1 MGVFYRAMKRRLLT
15 FAGAAAASVLAL
27 GVFAVANFGSAQTAA
42 QRIAFVFTTGS
53 TGGTYFP
60 VGQAIAGI
68 VSHPP
73 GVARCDAPG
82 ACGPAGLVASVRS
95 SEGSIANIRDV
106 NDGRADGGL
115 AQSDVV
121 AEAVA
126 GKGDFRKTGA
136 QRHVRMIAAL
146 FPEQV
151 HLVAALHAHIARVSD
166 LRGKRVVMGGHE
178 SGTASTA
185 REIIAAY
192 RIPETR
198 VKEIYASPEV
208 AAARLERGEADAIF
222 FAGGA
227 PIELV
232 RSMLANGKA
241 ALVPIDGAGRKRLIA
256 EDTGLTAEAIPADAY
271 PGMRK
276 PVETVGVHAVLIVN
290 DQASTDLVY
299 EMTRALFN
307 PANRALLDDAHPSAR
322 FIRLDGATKV
332 VPAPLHPGAQRF
344 FREMGMTT
352 RRL

>member
-1 MGVFYRAMKRRLLT
+1 MKRRLAT
-15 FAGAAAASVLAL
+15 FAAVAAASVLAL
-27 GVFAVANFGSAQTAA
+27 AGFAIANFGTAQTAA

-73 GVARCDAPG
+73 GIARCDAPG

-115 AQSDVV
+115 AQSDIV

-126 GKGDFRKTGA
+126 GKGDFRKDGA
-136 QRHVRMIAAL
+136 QRHVRLIAAL

-151 HLVAALHAHIARVSD
+151 HLVAAVRAHIAHISD
-166 LRGKRVVMGGHE
+166 LRGKRVVLGSHD

-185 REIIAAY
+185 RKILAAY
-192 RIPETR
+192 HLPEGRLKT
-198 VKEIYASPEV
+198 IYASPDV
-208 AAARLERGEADAIF
+208 AAARLARGEVDAVF
-222 FAGGA
+222 FVGGA
-227 PIELV
+227 PIEIV
-232 RSMLANGKA
+232 KSMLASGKA
-241 ALVPIDGAGRKRLIA
+241 ALVTIDGATRKRLVA
-256 EDTGLTAEAIPADAY
+256 ENSGLTAEVIPADEY
-271 PGMRK
+271 PGMQK

-290 DQASTDLVY
+290 DKAGTDLVY

-307 PANRALLDDAHPSAR
+307 PANRAALDDAHPSAR
-322 FIRLDGATKV
+322 LIRLDDATKV

-344 FREMGMTT
+344 FHEMRLTT
-352 RRL
+352 RPL